1 MYNKSKG
8 SLFRRDN
15 MIPFINTFLSYLL
28 LFLVIVVLGAIAIT
42 IGITLAKK
50 KNAQNPAVT
59 ENEKSG
65 AVNG

>member
-1 MYNKSKG
+1 
-8 SLFRRDN
+8 

-28 LFLVIVVLGAIAIT
+28 LFLVIVGLGAIAIT

-50 KNAQNPAVT
+50 KNAKNPAVT
-59 ENEKSG
+59 ENEASG